1 MSGTVDCRLGRA
13 FLQVSSV
20 LSVLLLVAAVAE
32 AQTGG
37 VTRRGGT
44 GGGSDRGR
52 GGGAVQRDDT
62 KWTDTGSGRVK
73 VLKLEPVK
81 EGDDTYFAEIKV
93 KPDGKGA
100 KILTLKIRKGEDL
113 PIELGGVKL
122 TEEQLLDL
130 PWKGLACNAEWGYA
144 SRQRKSEEKENKK
157 ERPRE
162 LKMLTLETFEVQGT
176 IESIEGET
184 IVLKATPMG
193 GKEWP
198 DVEER
203 RAAMPDNKKGTTT
216 KKPPPIVARKLKL
229 RLLGDVTKLVGG
241 DEGTLELGDFEV
253 GQEVEAT
260 IACSINTGLVAKLRA
275 PDLEGTKEDQGVSPP
290 PPDGGGGDGGG
301 PPAGGDGG
309 RRGTRRGGRS
319 G

>member
-1 MSGTVDCRLGRA
+1 MSVWSAHQFTRGV
-13 FLQVSSV
+13 FLVVSALSAV
-20 LSVLLLVAAVAE
+20 LVCSTVAE
-32 AQTGG
+32 AQSGG
-37 VTRRGGT
+37 ATRRGGGSGRDT
-44 GGGSDRGR
+44 GKGGGG
-52 GGGAVQRDDT
+52 VKRDDT

-73 VLKLEPVK
+73 VMKLEPVK

-93 KPDGKGA
+93 RPDGKGA
-100 KILTLKIRKGEDL
+100 RILTLKIRKGEDL

-130 PWKGLACNAEWGYA
+130 PWKGLACNAEWGFA
-144 SRQRKSEEKENKK
+144 SRGGSKGADAKK

-162 LKMLTLETFEVQGT
+162 LRMLTLETFDVQGT
-176 IESIEGET
+176 IESIEGES
-184 IVLKATPMG
+184 IIIKATPVG

-216 KKPPPIVARKLKL
+216 KKLPPVVARKLKL
-229 RLLGDVTKLVGG
+229 RLLGDVTKFVGG
-241 DEGTLELGDFEV
+241 DDGTVEIGDFEI
-253 GQEVEAT
+253 GQDVEAT
-260 IACSINTGLVAKLRA
+260 IACAIKTGLVARLRA
-275 PDLEGTKEDQGVSPP
+275 PDLEGAKDDQGVSPP
-290 PPDGGGGDGGG
+290 PPGGGDDAG

-309 RRGTRRGGRS
+309 GRGTRRGGRS